1 MGNYQPSDGAPADAS
16 WQPIYLA
23 YRDIAGRAPIDK
35 VGYTSVH
42 MTPACFGNGTYDNS
56 AFQTCFSN
64 LLATEYRRFI
74 FDVYWDTSNHRFS
87 LCPVQ
92 LPDIDSSSS
101 TAQAAAYTS
110 RSLAA
115 SSSATQT
122 AASAFQSLAPSS
134 DTAAATADGLSKRQ
148 AAASGAGSA
157 KILVSST
164 SSSVTSIPSSSTAT
178 TDTSIT
184 KTTDP
189 AGSTLYDFG
198 PFQCSDDINLDSL
211 IDIYS
216 SYVSSMANQVQ
227 ARLQILQF
235 NLHAAALLG
244 DPYGLAPTPSPGDM
258 PDQDSLIG
266 SQLDNNYRDILY
278 KPGQLLQD
286 RSNLNA
292 SWLKVTTKGRL
303 PILKYYNSYNT
314 SHGDIATDDG
324 WPSEL
329 YILFTQFRQTLVTW
343 GTTDPQMAGYGF
355 SNDSDIVF
363 PANYLDKPSPYQ
375 ASAAGIVT
383 SGCLYENNVTSVSQV
398 NNTWGLAYLNQ
409 AGDVNN
415 DVIRNL
421 TSCGLAPTINSTLDG
436 LSAADGYVPYQNL
449 SRAAIFGWAPGQP
462 INVTQGVGGDQLRCV
477 VIDSSDAYQG
487 HWRVDNCQSKHRA
500 ACRVGGQPYQWRL
513 SSYNVRF
520 GDAPDACQDDAEF
533 DVPATGLE
541 NTYLYNHIL
550 GENDTQR
557 RQPFVDGVWIN
568 LNDLDTA
575 NCWVTTGPDGTCR
588 YSNKHQEK
596 HDREVLIPTIGALLV
611 LILTALT
618 ILVKCNSN
626 YLKNRH
632 RRSGPGGW
640 QYEGVPS

>member
-1 MGNYQPSDGAPADAS
+1 MGDYQPSDGAPADDT
-16 WQPIYLA
+16 WQPVYLA

-56 AFQTCFSN
+56 AFKTCFSN

-74 FDVYWDTSNHRFS
+74 FDVYWDTANHRFS

-92 LPDIDSSSS
+92 LPDEDSSSS

-110 RSLAA
+110 KSLAT
-115 SSSATQT
+115 SSSTSQP
-122 AASAFQSLAPSS
+122 AAKVSKPLSS
-134 DTAAATADGLSKRQ
+134 SSNAEATAAASLTKRQ
-148 AAASGAGSA
+148 AAASSAGSA
-157 KILVSST
+157 QISDSVISST
-164 SSSVTSIPSSSTAT
+164 ETIKPASPTVSTDASVP
-178 TDTSIT
+178 

-189 AGSTLYDFG
+189 AGHTLYDFG
-198 PFQCSDDINLDSL
+198 PFQCSDDVNLNSV
-211 IDIYS
+211 IDVYS
-216 SYVSSMANQVQ
+216 SYVSSTANEVQ

-235 NLHAAALLG
+235 NLHAAALL
-244 DPYGLAPTPSPGDM
+244 DNPYGPAPAPSPGDM

-266 SQLDNNYRDILY
+266 SQMENNYHDILY

-286 RSNLNA
+286 RANLNA
-292 SWLKVTTKGRL
+292 SWLKVTTEDRL
-303 PILKYYNSYNT
+303 PILNYYNSYGI

-329 YILFTQFRQTLVTW
+329 YILFTHFRQMLVTW
-343 GTTDPQMAGYGF
+343 GTIDPQMAGYGF
-355 SNDSDIVF
+355 SNDSDIIF
-363 PANYLDKPSPYQ
+363 PANYLGQPKPYQ

-383 SGCLYENNVTSVSQV
+383 SGCLYENNVTSASQV

-409 AGDVNN
+409 PGDVNN
-415 DVIRNL
+415 DMVRNL
-421 TSCGLAPTINSTLDG
+421 TSCGLAPTINSTLGG
-436 LSAADGYVPYQNL
+436 LSAAEGYIPYQNL

-462 INVTQGVGGDQLRCV
+462 INVTQGIRNDQLRCV

-487 HWRVDNCQSKHRA
+487 HWRVENCQARHRA

-513 SSYNVRF
+513 SSSNVKF
-520 GDAPDACQDDAEF
+520 GDAPDACQDDATF

-550 GENDTQR
+550 SENDTQR
-557 RQPFVDGVWIN
+557 RQPFIDGVWIN
-568 LNDLDTA
+568 LNDLDSA
-575 NCWVTTGPDGTCR
+575 NCWVTTGPNGNCQ
-588 YSNKHQEK
+588 YSNTHQEK
-596 HDREVLIPTIGALLV
+596 HNREVLIPTIGALVV

-618 ILVKCNSN
+618 ILVKCNSS